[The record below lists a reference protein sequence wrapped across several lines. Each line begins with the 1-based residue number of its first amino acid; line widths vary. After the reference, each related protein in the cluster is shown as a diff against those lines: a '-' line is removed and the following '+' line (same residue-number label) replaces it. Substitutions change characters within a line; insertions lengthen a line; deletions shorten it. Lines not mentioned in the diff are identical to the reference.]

1 MVAGTVSVNH
11 YKHSADTAQPPQEL
25 DCCGMCNEQDLRKDA
40 HIAEISYDP
49 LVHCDYDSSVLS
61 NPSWPSHH
69 GRMQG

>member
-25 DCCGMCNEQDLRKDA
+25 DCCGMFNEQDLRKERKDA

-61 NPSWPSHH
+61 NPDA
-69 GRMQG
+69 GVTL

>member
-25 DCCGMCNEQDLRKDA
+25 DCCGMCNKKDLRKERKDV

-49 LVHCDYDSSVLS
+49 LVHCGYDSSVLS
-61 NPSWPSHH
+61 NPDA
-69 GRMQG
+69 GVTL